1 MVNFY
6 KKRNHAIVFQQLLQ
20 PSWYTCTKFENV
32 NTNLKICVEN
42 TNLFDT
48 TKARK
53 KGNMLAEINKT
64 SNDSRRL
71 HHSEQV
77 SKSDLNVKK
86 WNTVELIELERELF
100 YDIVNNYKVKTQNLD
115 LPIHHKTDIQH

>member
-6 KKRNHAIVFQQLLQ
+6 KKRNRAIVFQQLLQ

-53 KGNMLAEINKT
+53 KRKMLAEINKT

-77 SKSDLNVKK
+77 SKSDFNVKK
-86 WNTVELIELERELF
+86 WNTVELI
-100 YDIVNNYKVKTQNLD
+100 
-115 LPIHHKTDIQH
+115 